1 MPATGQG
8 EAGDL
13 PYPWS
18 RNVGA
23 RRWAGRSRGPTIST
37 VQECGCP
44 LLAREKQG
52 PTVPMVQEC
61 GCLPLAREKQGPTIP
76 MVQECGCPPLAR
88 EKQRPTIPMVQEF
101 GCLPLA
107 REKRGPTVPTV
118 QELSEERGTAGGPGP
133 CFVQLDVERRHHM
146 VLVQGPEQPSTKLG
160 VVVGHAEDVPWGGQD
175 P

>member
-1 MPATGQG
+1 M
-8 EAGDL
+8 
-13 PYPWS
+13 
-18 RNVGA
+18 
-23 RRWAGRSRGPTIST
+23 

-76 MVQECGCPPLAR
+76 TVQECGCP
-88 EKQRPTIPMVQEF
+88 
-101 GCLPLA
+101 PLA